1 MNFNEKEKVYQEMI
15 KNSPHLMDKFSP
27 KKIEKKVESPLE
39 KLKNLRK
46 EKIAGNLNIRPT
58 ESSNEASRKLLPRVK
73 PDDVKLV
80 AYELKLRFILKK
92 IDINSIEKVGSLC
105 SILLRTIF
113 SFFLM
118 KKSKQ
123 KGVHQFQK

>member
-46 EKIAGNLNIRPT
+46 EKIGQKLKNKLENLFKFINRT
-58 ESSNEASRKLLPRVK
+58 KLYYF
-73 PDDVKLV
+73 PD
-80 AYELKLRFILKK
+80 I
-92 IDINSIEKVGSLC
+92 
-105 SILLRTIF
+105 
-113 SFFLM
+113 
-118 KKSKQ
+118 
-123 KGVHQFQK
+123 